1 MICLFHRWLREIGF
15 YSLIS
20 PLMFQDEIRLYR
32 CTLIQSRVS
41 KGPAL
46 VFSNGS
52 TRCFWLLVHA
62 VLYPVHNHTQA
73 IALLFFSSITYHS
86 EILPQY
92 FSPCIFMM
100 SSISEDLKA
109 PEQRETMASEM
120 LRSTLVERWPSKR
133 FNMGTKR
140 NYFLF
145 SSPQEIASR
154 KSDVQIMAD
163 LKSDK
168 SLKCLWWLLV

>member
-1 MICLFHRWLREIGF
+1 MHSNTKQ
-15 YSLIS
+15 SLQRPCS
-20 PLMFQDEIRLYR
+20 GVPQWQYKVFLTSGTCCFVPG
-32 CTLIQSRVS
+32 TQSHT
-41 KGPAL
+41 G
-46 VFSNGS
+46 N
-52 TRCFWLLVHA
+52 CF
-62 VLYPVHNHTQA
+62 T
-73 IALLFFSSITYHS
+73 FFSSITYHG

-109 PEQRETMASEM
+109 PEQRETTASEM

-145 SSPQEIASR
+145 SSPEEIASR

-163 LKSDK
+163 LKPDK